1 MYSIKKISKGFSDDP
16 TTTNFTKFKKQTN
29 SNRKKMTYA
38 THKIHLGTPPKGLG
52 LITVV
57 LYFIQIKQFLEG
69 LNLLKLVVFVKNTMD
84 SFYFILMF

>member
-1 MYSIKKISKGFSDDP
+1 ME
-16 TTTNFTKFKKQTN
+16 
-29 SNRKKMTYA
+29 KMVCV
-38 THKIHLGTPPKGLG
+38 THKIPLGTPPTGLG

-57 LYFIQIKQFLEG
+57 LYFIKIKQFLEG

>member
-1 MYSIKKISKGFSDDP
+1 MTDNSSVVKNDIISI
-16 TTTNFTKFKKQTN
+16 
-29 SNRKKMTYA
+29 SNNNNNKNDVITLIEKKMTYA

-57 LYFIQIKQFLEG
+57 LYFIKIKQFLEG